1 MTPDR
6 QSPKAAIYWLLLAIQ
21 IVGAISFVWQELP
34 EFGQVLDNPGEQLP
48 KNIKAD
54 LMVAGIFV
62 VMQIAFWIR
71 VLRVPVP
78 FRRPNIFLNYVFLFL
93 GRLSFIFGSAL
104 FSVVVFSDHSLGIA
118 REEALDIFERVPVED
133 TIRLVRHVPQMGRQH
148 RVRERAERVTGRQR
162 FGLEYVQTSTRKR
175 ARAERRH
182 ERCFVYDRATRG
194 VDQERARLEQSE
206 LGRSDEPARALG
218 EHQMNTEHVRATK

>member
-1 MTPDR
+1 MKPD
-6 QSPKAAIYWLLLAIQ
+6 QASPKTAIYWLLLAIQ
-21 IVGAISFVWQELP
+21 IFGAIAFVWQELP

-78 FRRPNIFLNYVFLFL
+78 FRRPNILLNYVFLFL

-104 FSVVVFSDHSLGIA
+104 FSVVVFRHLPEMDRDTNFLLMIPRGAAFVGCLFALFCTSLEVERLGQA
-118 REEALDIFERVPVED
+118 FE
-133 TIRLVRHVPQMGRQH
+133 
-148 RVRERAERVTGRQR
+148 
-162 FGLEYVQTSTRKR
+162 STR
-175 ARAERRH
+175 
-182 ERCFVYDRATRG
+182 
-194 VDQERARLEQSE
+194 
-206 LGRSDEPARALG
+206 
-218 EHQMNTEHVRATK
+218 N